1 MPMHARCLRLLESGA
16 LEIRENKHMSSHPR
30 LIPLLSLDR
39 PYLPIDSF
47 PRCHSH
53 TRPRD
58 LTGAV
63 ISQRMRP
70 MRKEQTS
77 ISRRRQSCSISKPAK
92 VKKNLTSSDFPRA
105 VSPHFFPSDIATH
118 PLSAIVKLSCVSQA
132 RGRERLRIHV
142 PDRLCL
148 LCPRYLERGE

>member
-16 LEIRENKHMSSHPR
+16 LEIRDNKHMSGRFR
-30 LIPLLSLDR
+30 LIPLLSLDW

-53 TRPRD
+53 TRPRN
-58 LTGAV
+58 LTGTV

-70 MRKEQTS
+70 MRKEQTF
-77 ISRRRQSCSISKPAK
+77 ISRRHQSCSISKPAK

-105 VSPHFFPSDIATH
+105 VSPHFCPSDIAT
-118 PLSAIVKLSCVSQA
+118 PSLRNCQA
-132 RGRERLRIHV
+132 FLRQ
-142 PDRLCL
+142 PSEGKRTPPNPCS
-148 LCPRYLERGE
+148 